1 MSKTTTTKQEA
12 APWQPAQG
20 ALQDVIGQ
28 GQQMYQAGG
37 FQVDPYTGQRVAGL
51 APQTQAGMQALG
63 TPSAITPQAQ
73 QAFGGFMD
81 EGARGRAFDQM
92 KATTIADTKAAL
104 GSTLAGG
111 GLNTG
116 LGAEMFGRGL
126 GEAIGGVEYGAW
138 GDAQNRKL
146 QALGMAPQ
154 MQGLGIRDVQG
165 QLQAG
170 GIQQQQEQD
179 VINAQMQQ
187 YQQQQQAP
195 IDALSQYANLS
206 AMMGGMGGVSTG
218 ATREPWSLEA
228 IGNLASGV
236 GSTVAMFSD
245 RRLKENINKI
255 GETVGGNSIYSYNY
269 IGGSVRHVGPMA
281 DEVPDA
287 IVGTINGYSVVDYGK
302 VK

>member
-1 MSKTTTTKQEA
+1 
-12 APWQPAQG
+12 
-20 ALQDVIGQ
+20 
-28 GQQMYQAGG
+28 MYESGG

-51 APQTQAGMQALG
+51 DPNTMAGMQALA

-81 EGARGRAFDQM
+81 EGARNRAFDQM

-116 LGAEMFGRGL
+116 LGSEMFGRGL
-126 GEAIGGVEYGAW
+126 GEAIGGIEYGAW

-154 MQGLGIRDVQG
+154 MQGLGIRDAMG

-170 GIQQQQEQD
+170 GIQQQQQQD
-179 VINAQMQQ
+179 IINAQMQQ

-195 IDALSQYANLS
+195 IDALSKYANLS
-206 AMMGGMGGVSTG
+206 AMMGGMGGTSIGT
-218 ATREPWSLEA
+218 TKEPWSLGD
-228 IGNLASGV
+228 IGGMAGGIGGLMEGAS
-236 GSTVAMFSD
+236 TLPFFSD
-245 RRLKENINKI
+245 RRLKDNIKYI
-255 GETVGGNSIYSYNY
+255 GKTEGGTNIYEYTYKGGN
-269 IGGSVRHVGPMA
+269 VVHTGPMA
-281 DEVPDA
+281 DEVPYA
-287 IVGTINGYSVVDYGK
+287 IVGKVNGFSVVDYGK
-302 VK
+302 VF